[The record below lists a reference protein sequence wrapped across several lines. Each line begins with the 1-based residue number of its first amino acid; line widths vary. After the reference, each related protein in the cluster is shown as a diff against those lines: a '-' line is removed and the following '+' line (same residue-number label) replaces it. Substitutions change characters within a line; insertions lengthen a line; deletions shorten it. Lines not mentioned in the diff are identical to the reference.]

1 MSKEIENL
9 IKKIKKRLEEIDNL
23 MWQCLREG
31 TSVNSAYLEGLRE
44 AYKNVLEELE
54 IIAIEE
60 KMKSKVSAVDFRKLV
75 RASVPRAR
83 LKSPSEEEI
92 KEIIEKAP
100 KDWGVKTK
108 SSEI

>member
-1 MSKEIENL
+1 LKYYKKHKKEVDDL
-9 IKKIKKRLEEIDNL
+9 IAEEDIL
-23 MWQCLREG
+23 FE
-31 TSVNSAYLEGLRE
+31 
-44 AYKNVLEELE
+44 
-54 IIAIEE
+54 IAIKE

-75 RASVPRAR
+75 RAGVPRAK

-92 KEIIEKAP
+92 KEIIEKTP